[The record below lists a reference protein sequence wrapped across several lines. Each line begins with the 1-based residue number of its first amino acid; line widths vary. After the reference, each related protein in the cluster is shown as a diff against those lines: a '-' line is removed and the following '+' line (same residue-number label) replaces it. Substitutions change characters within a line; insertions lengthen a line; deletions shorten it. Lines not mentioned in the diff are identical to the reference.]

1 MIDFVEQ
8 KQKTPVSFKLF
19 ETWVEKNYDTTLNIW
34 NGTIKN
40 EDVLLWLDYNLIY
53 LCVDIEFTGT
63 DEWEFAYNINYLPI
77 EKEDEKRR
85 AIHFEHVSSYKEYG
99 SSYTGAWRTRT
110 EATNQ
115 AIKKGFDS
123 LEDKQNKN

>member
-40 EDVLLWLDYNLIY
+40 EDVLLFLDERLIY
-53 LCVDIEFTGT
+53 LFVLT
-63 DEWEFAYNINYLPI
+63 DEIQDRWRWWVWDKNNDEF
-77 EKEDEKRR
+77 
-85 AIHFEHVSSYKEYG
+85 YG
-99 SSYTGAWRTRT
+99 DPNRIGRDNRT

-115 AIKKGFDS
+115 AIKKGFDL
-123 LEDKQNKN
+123 LEDKLKKN